1 MKKIVVLGPE
11 STGKTTLAAKLAAFF
26 QCPCVQEYAREY
38 LNDRGGNYTENDLLN
53 IANGQLQL
61 ERKAEKEASEL
72 LVLDT
77 DLTVVKIWSLVKY
90 RRCNPWI
97 LDKTQKLVYDLYLL
111 TYPDIPWSHDPL
123 REHPEKRLEIFSLY
137 ESELQNRNLAFEI
150 IKGKYE
156 ERFKNAVGIIK
167 SRFGFTG
174 RDIFFDPF

>member
-11 STGKTTLAAKLAAFF
+11 STGKSTLSVKLAAFF

-38 LNDRGGNYTENDLLN
+38 LNDRDGKYAENDLLY
-53 IANGQLQL
+53 IAKGQIQL

-77 DLTVVKIWSLVKY
+77 DLTVIKIWSLVKY

-97 LDKTQKLVYDLYLL
+97 LDMTQKRVYDLYLL
-111 TYPDIPWSHDPL
+111 TYPDIPWAPDPL
-123 REHPEKRLEIFSLY
+123 REHAEKSLEIFSLY

-150 IKGKYE
+150 IKGKDD
-156 ERFKNAVGIIK
+156 ERFVNAVKIIK
-167 SRFGFTG
+167 SRFGFTK
-174 RDIFFDPF
+174 RNTIF